1 MNSLLLTCSRLKM
14 QTVLQASLMKK
25 SIPRKKNILQLVN
38 LNELKSSIEPIAPV
52 NASITFYKTLD
63 DFFAESNALG
73 ESYIND
79 KPYLEM
85 IYVKV
90 KKSYNHYSLKWTIPD
105 SLQQY
110 DLLNYELH

>member
-1 MNSLLLTCSRLKM
+1 MVELAAVVTLAAVNV
-14 QTVLQASLMKK
+14 VLAPK
-25 SIPRKKNILQLVN
+25 V
-38 LNELKSSIEPIAPV
+38 IAPV

-85 IYVKV
+85 ILHLVL
-90 KKSYNHYSLKWTIPD
+90 HYIL
-105 SLQQY
+105 
-110 DLLNYELH
+110 